1 MRSIGARLTLWY
13 ALAATATLAGLF
25 VAGYQLLESRLI
37 HGLDLLNVSEFEQIK
52 AHLGPDYK
60 TLTAQVIDD
69 RIRETTEYGSVLFY
83 ININNPKT
91 QMVFYSTNLN
101 GQEIPDVPGARVY
114 NTSVPGIGALRV
126 QEFLLPPF
134 DVTIGTPMGQV
145 RDVMRGYVEVCLALL
160 AGMLIA
166 SVAIGFGLSRL
177 MLRPVRL
184 IRETANRIRSDN
196 LSERIPV
203 SHTRDEISDLALLLN
218 QTFDRLEAAFDQT
231 RRFAAEASHELK
243 TPLALVRLH
252 AEKLLVDGGLSSV
265 HEEAV
270 QVQLEE
276 LARLDQ
282 IIDAML
288 FLSRAEANAIA
299 IDFKLQDPRL
309 FLDGFAPDAVAL
321 AEHHG
326 LRFTITHRGKGK
338 AAFEEKWLRQV
349 VLNLLSNAIHVSPP
363 GGRITLRSILAHGV
377 WRVSV
382 EDEGPGLPAD
392 QLERIFERFV
402 RFHRP
407 NTDDKGSGLGLAIC
421 RSIITLHHGRIFAE
435 AGTGGHGLRVIFEIP
450 AEGGTEPRQSGN
462 ASAEQRQQAAS
473 DAGLVAHF

>member
-37 HGLDLLNVSEFEQIK
+37 HGLDLLNQSEFEQIK

-60 TLTAQVIDD
+60 TFNAKVIDD
-69 RIRETTEYGSVLFY
+69 RIRETTEYASVLFY
-83 ININNPKT
+83 INIDSPET
-91 QMVFYSTNLN
+91 RIAFYSSNLK
-101 GQEIPDVPGARVY
+101 GQTIPDIPGERVY
-114 NTSVPGIGALRV
+114 NAVVPGIGELRV

-134 DVTIGTPMGQV
+134 DVSIGTPLGQV
-145 RDVMRGYVEVCLALL
+145 RAVMRGYVEVCAALL
-160 AGMLIA
+160 VGMLLA
-166 SVAIGFGLSRL
+166 SSAIGFGLSRL

-203 SHTRDEISDLALLLN
+203 ASVRDEISDLAQLLN
-218 QTFDRLEAAFDQT
+218 QMFDRLESAFNQT

-252 AEKLLVDGGLSSV
+252 AEKLLVDGGLSAA

-299 IDFKLQDPRL
+299 IDFKSQDPAA
-309 FLDGFAPDAVAL
+309 FLDGFAQDALAL

-326 LRFTITHRGKGK
+326 LRFTLAHSGRGA

-349 VLNLLSNAIHVSPP
+349 VLNLLTNAIHASPP
-363 GGRITLRSILAHGV
+363 GGRIALRSTLAHGV
-377 WRVSV
+377 WRVRI
-382 EDEGPGLPAD
+382 EDQGPGLSPD
-392 QLERIFERFV
+392 QYERIFERFV

-407 NTDDKGSGLGLAIC
+407 NGDDRGSGLGLAIC
-421 RSIITLHHGRIFAE
+421 RSIVMLHHGRIFAE
-435 AGTGGHGLRVIFEIP
+435 AGTGGRGLRVVFEIP
-450 AEGGTEPRQSGN
+450 ADDKADHREMAGSSFDERHMAQ
-462 ASAEQRQQAAS
+462 AER
-473 DAGLVAHF
+473 GLVAHL